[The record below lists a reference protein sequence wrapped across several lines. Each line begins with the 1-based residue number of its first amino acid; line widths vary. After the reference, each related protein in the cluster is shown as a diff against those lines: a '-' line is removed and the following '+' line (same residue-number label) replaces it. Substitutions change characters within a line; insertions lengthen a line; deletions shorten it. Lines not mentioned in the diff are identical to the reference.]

1 MTVAFHVRFRKS
13 YENISS
19 ISSRCTFFALALF
32 FCRGSSGAVA
42 RLFFTTTAECDEGL
56 RAKGGGRVGGTSAN
70 ERGGWRGGGSNQEI
84 QKGGRVLNLADVVW
98 APHSHRALEKGYRA
112 PLGSSILIS
121 VGVWVWA
128 DARLPRLGRSTY
140 PSRYLELCAPWR
152 PARRLAFLRPRRL

>member
-1 MTVAFHVRFRKS
+1 MTVVSHIRIRKS

-56 RAKGGGRVGGTSAN
+56 RAKRGGRVGGTSAN
-70 ERGGWRGGGSNQEI
+70 ERGGGSNQET
-84 QKGGRVLNLADVVW
+84 QKGGRVLNLADVVR
-98 APHSHRALEKGYRA
+98 APDSHRALEKGYRA